1 MQIIWYTFLRQSN
14 TLSQPRV
21 LLPNENRLVRAAAD
35 GDQAS
40 YAQLYTHYYPNLKA
54 AINFI
59 TRDADETD
67 EVLQETFLRIWNI
80 REKLVLVQSFENYAL
95 KIARNFL
102 IDLLRRKKVHQKAI
116 ETLSYRP
123 FAADLKDSLEYKEL
137 HELAL
142 KAIQDL
148 DGQKRDIFLLRTE
161 QGLTFNEIAERY
173 GIAIVTVKKH
183 YYAAYHSIKAVLEQH
198 SGPLALLIFLWSV
211 KK

>member
-1 MQIIWYTFLRQSN
+1 MRQSN
-14 TLSQPRV
+14 TLSHPRV
-21 LLPNENRLVRAAAD
+21 LHPDENRLVRAAAD

-67 EVLQETFLRIWNI
+67 EILQETFLRIWNI

-116 ETLSYRP
+116 AALSYRP
-123 FAADLKDSLEYKEL
+123 FAADIKDNLEYKEL

-148 DGQKRDIFLLRTE
+148 DEQKRDIFLLRTE

-173 GIAIVTVKKH
+173 GIAVVTVKKH
-183 YYAAYHSIKAVLEQH
+183 YYAAYHSIKTVLEQH
-198 SGPLALLIFLWSV
+198 SGPLALLIFLWST